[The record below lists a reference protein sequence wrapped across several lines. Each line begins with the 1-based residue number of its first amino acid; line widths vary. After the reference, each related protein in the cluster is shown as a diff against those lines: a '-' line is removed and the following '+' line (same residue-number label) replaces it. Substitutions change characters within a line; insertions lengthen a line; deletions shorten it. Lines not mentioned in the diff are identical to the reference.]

1 MSNLFEQVRRDMLST
16 LAKYPMQP
24 LPESEL
30 DILYDKYDDE
40 ELLAAVRYLIA
51 KGMIDPRAVYETN
64 DGVHIDPDCLT
75 LTADGYDIA
84 TGDKL
89 GYEISAVTVKL
100 HSNTLQHL
108 DSIIKSSNLKEED
121 KEKLLA
127 ELKEKGAEHILTR
140 CIDLTLSNAKTAGV
154 MLMQYLQNM

>member
-1 MSNLFEQVRRDMLST
+1 MSNLFEQVKSDMLST
-16 LAKYPMQP
+16 LAKYPMRP

-30 DILYDKYDDE
+30 DALCEKYDEE
-40 ELLAAVRYLIA
+40 ELFAAVQFLIA
-51 KGMIDPRAVYETN
+51 KGMIDPRAVYELN
-64 DGVHIDPDCLT
+64 DGFHIDPDRLM

-84 TGDKL
+84 AGDKL
-89 GYEISAVTVKL
+89 GYKISGVTVKL
-100 HSNTLQHL
+100 HGNTLQHL

>member
-1 MSNLFEQVRRDMLST
+1 MSNLFEEVKSDMLST
-16 LAKYPMQP
+16 LVKYPMRP

-30 DILYDKYDDE
+30 DTLYDKYDEE
-40 ELLAAVRYLIA
+40 ELFAAMQFLIA
-51 KGMIDPRAVYETN
+51 RGMMDPRAVYETN
-64 DGVHIDPDCLT
+64 DGFYIDPDRLM
-75 LTADGYDIA
+75 LTAEGYENA
-84 TGDKL
+84 AGDKL
-89 GYEISAVTVKL
+89 GYKISGVTVKL

>member
-1 MSNLFEQVRRDMLST
+1 MSNSFEEVRRYMLST
-16 LAKYPMQP
+16 LAKYPMRP

-30 DILYDKYDDE
+30 DILYDKYDEE
-40 ELLAAVRYLIA
+40 ELIAATRYLIA
-51 KGMIDPRAVYETN
+51 KRMINPDALREAT
-64 DGVHIDPDCLT
+64 DGAFIVSDCLM

-84 TGDKL
+84 TGDAL

-108 DSIIKSSNLKEED
+108 DSIIKASNLKEDE
-121 KEKLLA
+121 KQKLLA
-127 ELKEKGAEHILTR
+127 QLKEKGAEHILTR
-140 CIDLTLSNAKTAGV
+140 CIDLALSNTKTAGL

>member
-1 MSNLFEQVRRDMLST
+1 MSNSFEEVRRYMLST

-30 DILYDKYDDE
+30 DILYDKYDEE
-40 ELLAAVRYLIA
+40 ELIAATQYLIA
-51 KGMIDPRAVYETN
+51 KGMIDPRAVQEYI
-64 DGVHIDPDCLT
+64 DGTDIDADYLI

-84 TGDKL
+84 TGDAL

-108 DSIIKSSNLKEED
+108 DSIIKASNLKEDE
-121 KEKLLA
+121 KQKLLA
-127 ELKEKGAEHILTR
+127 QLKEKGAEHILTR
-140 CIDLTLSNAKTAGV
+140 CIDLTLSNAKTAGL